1 MNGYAEI
8 LQEIEKN
15 NEELRN
21 LNRSRDAIK
30 NAEKD
35 MPREEFQKEL
45 STVERFLASEQLK
58 LENNKNIIQSYDNA
72 YFLINDL
79 DRLNKAT
86 EGIRDFQD
94 RDERNAEIEAKRRE
108 LTANMQSLPLNLQN
122 ELRNRILAE
131 RTATITP
138 EKNNEI
144 ESTEPSME
152 MGDEIVSQEEPV
164 ISASVEQVEPVVE
177 ENNITEE
184 TPIITNDLADETEIN
199 QVSTDK
205 PDVNFQEDV
214 SDLPVIDKPEE
225 AQVTEESTTDLSE
238 PEISN
243 EPEMVN
249 GPENEAPTDNNL
261 AVLENELNEARREYQ
276 DSIARFQRIF
286 AAELNEAT
294 TEGPF
299 NEVELQNFNNKYS
312 TLKVNENERMLA
324 ARNNIERL
332 ESELQ
337 AAREAA
343 PQLVRNYE
351 GRRLAPEPFQ
361 DDPNY
366 VGKRLAP
373 EPVQEDPNYVGKRL
387 APEPVQ
393 DDPNYVGKR
402 LAPEPVQDDPNY
414 VGKRLAPEPVQDDP
428 NYVGKRLAPEPVQDD
443 PNYVGKRL
451 APEPVQDDPNYV
463 GKRLAPEPTQP
474 EPSKENGDG
483 QTPST
488 PGLTTPHDEQIGLPP
503 HTEPKEEPVIDNTP
517 TDTKGTGEPPLALPP
532 HVDPP
537 VLPPHQDPPALPPH
551 VEPPV
556 LPPKPTPKEEVSTRG
571 FDTIIY
577 ELTKDLDVKKGDAK
591 KYTASNI
598 KVFKGFCN
606 ELQAKNTIYN
616 IFHFVPAIIKVPI
629 NLVRK
634 LANKVTYSIKDKQRI
649 KELKERID
657 KLSES
662 DVEIILREY
671 KGSRV
676 IQEKLPTILN
686 VLLNE
691 KIQKHLNT
699 KLENKNEI
707 LERKYLTL
715 INAAQEV
722 EECNKRLATEKDP
735 EKIKAINNIKNSFLK
750 ASAQDIAMVR
760 KTYDEANA
768 LVSGGAHGFEED
780 MRAAGTKMSRVGM
793 SFAKDYDL
801 DHELQQKLAELEQQ
815 EKLAIQ
821 KNDNEAALKAFMA
834 RVELLSRNTKIE
846 NSIVGKRDVGKKVFL
861 PFGGEINYNP
871 NPLVKDILT
880 TLTVVTS
887 AVSAVS
893 ALKTHGPNGSS
904 QTELQNEIQRVND
917 ANDKVIRDVN
927 AQGAKLEGN
936 RDTITEGMNEY
947 TNQSVVNATT
957 TTERMTADRF
967 SDSSG
972 WRFGADYNHADAL
985 AHQQYNA
992 MADQIKSQIEDI
1004 ARQSSKGM
1012 ITDQQALEMLKNV
1025 SNQQQRNL
1033 INVYTEY
1040 QPILKEYAATHT
1052 FDLHGLNESMEQ
1064 VLANP
1069 DAIIKMNDA
1078 MVGTVEIGEHLMGL
1092 EAEHVSAFL
1101 SLPSD
1106 LRQTLTANAA
1116 AAVLAYNVAKDVDAK
1131 AKARNYGNEVTD
1143 MVQQY
1148 IDNKDKSASNENEKS
1163 SGRSK

>member
-79 DRLNKAT
+79 DRLNRAT

-144 ESTEPSME
+144 ESTEPSMA

-199 QVSTDK
+199 QVPTDK
-205 PDVNFQEDV
+205 PDVNSQADV

-225 AQVTEESTTDLSE
+225 AQVTEESTADLSE

-261 AVLENELNEARREYQ
+261 AALENELNEARREYQ

-351 GRRLAPEPFQ
+351 GRRLAPEP
-361 DDPNY
+361 
-366 VGKRLAP
+366 
-373 EPVQEDPNYVGKRL
+373 
-387 APEPVQ
+387 
-393 DDPNYVGKR
+393 
-402 LAPEPVQDDPNY
+402 
-414 VGKRLAPEPVQDDP
+414 
-428 NYVGKRLAPEPVQDD
+428 
-443 PNYVGKRL
+443 
-451 APEPVQDDPNYV
+451 VQDDPNYV

-483 QTPST
+483 QTSST
-488 PGLTTPHDEQIGLPP
+488 PDLTTPHDEQIGLPP
-503 HTEPKEEPVIDNTP
+503 HTEPKEVPVIDNTP
-517 TDTKGTGEPPLALPP
+517 TDTKGPGEPPLALPP

-861 PFGGEINYNP
+861 PFGGEINYNQ

-904 QTELQNEIQRVND
+904 QTELQNEIQRAND
-917 ANDKVIRDVN
+917 ANDKIIQDVN

-1116 AAVLAYNVAKDVDAK
+1116 AAVLAYNVARDVDAK

>member
-205 PDVNFQEDV
+205 TDVNSQEDV

-225 AQVTEESTTDLSE
+225 AQVTEESTADLSE

-261 AVLENELNEARREYQ
+261 AALENELNEARREYQ
-276 DSIARFQRIF
+276 ASIARFQRIF

-351 GRRLAPEPFQ
+351 GRRLAPEPVQ
-361 DDPNY
+361 DDS
-366 VGKRLAP
+366 
-373 EPVQEDPNYVGKRL
+373 NYVGKRL

-483 QTPST
+483 QTPRT

-801 DHELQQKLAELEQQ
+801 DHDLQQKLAELEQQ

-861 PFGGEINYNP
+861 PFGGEINYNQ

-904 QTELQNEIQRVND
+904 QTELQNEIQRAND
-917 ANDKVIRDVN
+917 ANDKIIQDVN

-936 RDTITEGMNEY
+936 RDTITQGMNEY

-1116 AAVLAYNVAKDVDAK
+1116 AAVLAYNVARDVDAK

>member
-79 DRLNKAT
+79 DRLNRAT

-152 MGDEIVSQEEPV
+152 IGDEIVSQEEPV

-177 ENNITEE
+177 ENNITEDEE
-184 TPIITNDLADETEIN
+184 TPIITNDLADETEMN

-214 SDLPVIDKPEE
+214 SDLPIIDKPEE
-225 AQVTEESTTDLSE
+225 AQVTEESTADLSE

-261 AVLENELNEARREYQ
+261 AALENELNEARREYQ

-351 GRRLAPEPFQ
+351 GRRLAPEP
-361 DDPNY
+361 
-366 VGKRLAP
+366 
-373 EPVQEDPNYVGKRL
+373 
-387 APEPVQ
+387 
-393 DDPNYVGKR
+393 
-402 LAPEPVQDDPNY
+402 
-414 VGKRLAPEPVQDDP
+414 
-428 NYVGKRLAPEPVQDD
+428 VQDD

-488 PGLTTPHDEQIGLPP
+488 PGLTTPHDEP
-503 HTEPKEEPVIDNTP
+503 TEEPVIDNTP

-861 PFGGEINYNP
+861 PFGGEINYNQ

-904 QTELQNEIQRVND
+904 QTELQNEIQRAND
-917 ANDKVIRDVN
+917 ANDKIIRDVN

-1116 AAVLAYNVAKDVDAK
+1116 AAVLAYNVARDVDEK

>member
-79 DRLNKAT
+79 DRLNRAT

-177 ENNITEE
+177 ENNITEDEE
-184 TPIITNDLADETEIN
+184 TPIITNDLADETEMN

-214 SDLPVIDKPEE
+214 SDLPIIDKPEE
-225 AQVTEESTTDLSE
+225 AQVTEESTADLSE

-249 GPENEAPTDNNL
+249 GPENEAPTNNNL
-261 AVLENELNEARREYQ
+261 AALENELNEARREYQ

-351 GRRLAPEPFQ
+351 GRRLAPEP
-361 DDPNY
+361 
-366 VGKRLAP
+366 
-373 EPVQEDPNYVGKRL
+373 
-387 APEPVQ
+387 
-393 DDPNYVGKR
+393 
-402 LAPEPVQDDPNY
+402 
-414 VGKRLAPEPVQDDP
+414 
-428 NYVGKRLAPEPVQDD
+428 
-443 PNYVGKRL
+443 
-451 APEPVQDDPNYV
+451 VQDDPNYV

-488 PGLTTPHDEQIGLPP
+488 PGLTTPHDEP
-503 HTEPKEEPVIDNTP
+503 TEEPVIDNTP
-517 TDTKGTGEPPLALPP
+517 TDTKGPGEPPLALPP

-861 PFGGEINYNP
+861 PFGGEINYNQ

-904 QTELQNEIQRVND
+904 QTELQNEIQRAND
-917 ANDKVIRDVN
+917 ANDKIIRDVN

-1012 ITDQQALEMLKNV
+1012 ITEQQALEMLKNV

-1116 AAVLAYNVAKDVDAK
+1116 AAVLAYNVARDVDEK

>member
-79 DRLNKAT
+79 DRLNRTT

-94 RDERNAEIEAKRRE
+94 HDERNAEIEAKRRE

-184 TPIITNDLADETEIN
+184 TPIITNNLADETEIN

-225 AQVTEESTTDLSE
+225 AQVTEESTADLSE

-261 AVLENELNEARREYQ
+261 AALENELNEARREYQ

-351 GRRLAPEPFQ
+351 GRRLAPEP
-361 DDPNY
+361 
-366 VGKRLAP
+366 
-373 EPVQEDPNYVGKRL
+373 
-387 APEPVQ
+387 
-393 DDPNYVGKR
+393 
-402 LAPEPVQDDPNY
+402 
-414 VGKRLAPEPVQDDP
+414 VQDDP

-488 PGLTTPHDEQIGLPP
+488 PGLTTPHDEPTGLPP

-880 TLTVVTS
+880 TLTIVTS

-936 RDTITEGMNEY
+936 RDTITQGMNEY

-1116 AAVLAYNVAKDVDAK
+1116 AAVLAYNVARDVDAK

>member
-30 NAEKD
+30 RAEKD

-79 DRLNKAT
+79 DRLNEAT

-108 LTANMQSLPLNLQN
+108 LTANMQVLPLNLQN

-138 EKNNEI
+138 ERNNEL
-144 ESTEPSME
+144 ESNEQSME
-152 MGDEIVSQEEPV
+152 NEIVSQEEPT
-164 ISASVEQVEPVVE
+164 ISAPVEQEEAKVE
-177 ENNITEE
+177 ENSVIED
-184 TPIITNDLADETEIN
+184 TPVITNDLAAEAETSQAPATIPEEN
-199 QVSTDK
+199 A
-205 PDVNFQEDV
+205 QEEV
-214 SDLPVIDKPEE
+214 SDLPIINNSEE
-225 AQVTEESTTDLSE
+225 AHIIEEPTIDLPEPEISNK

-243 EPEMVN
+243 EPE
-249 GPENEAPTDNNL
+249 NEVTTENNL
-261 AVLENELNEARREYQ
+261 GELENELNEARREYQ

-286 AAELNEAT
+286 ADELNEAT

-312 TLKVNENERMLA
+312 TLKVAENERMLA

-351 GRRLAPEPFQ
+351 GRR
-361 DDPNY
+361 
-366 VGKRLAP
+366 VAP
-373 EPVQEDPNYVGKRL
+373 EPVQDDSNYVGRRL

-414 VGKRLAPEPVQDDP
+414 VGRRLAPEPVQDDST
-428 NYVGKRLAPEPVQDD
+428 YVGKRLAPEPVQDD
-443 PNYVGKRL
+443 PNYVGRR
-451 APEPVQDDPNYV
+451 V
-463 GKRLAPEPTQP
+463 APEPTQP
-474 EPSKENGDG
+474 EPSKGNGDG

-488 PGLTTPHDEQIGLPP
+488 PGLTTPHDEPIGLPP
-503 HTEPKEEPVIDNTP
+503 HTEPTEEPVIDNTP
-517 TDTKGTGEPPLALPP
+517 TDTKGNGEPPLALPP

-537 VLPPHQDPPALPPH
+537 ALPPHQDPPALPPH

-556 LPPKPTPKEEVSTRG
+556 LPPDPIPVPPKPTPKEEENSIRG

-616 IFHFVPAIIKVPI
+616 IFHFVPAVIKVPI

-634 LANKVTYSIKDKQRI
+634 LANKVIYSIKDKQRI

-657 KLSES
+657 KLPES
-662 DVEIILREY
+662 DVEIILKEY

-691 KIQKHLNT
+691 KIQKHLNA

-707 LERKYLTL
+707 LECKYLTL
-715 INAAQEV
+715 INAAKEV

-780 MRAAGTKMSRVGM
+780 MKAAGTKMSRVGM

-904 QTELQNEIQRVND
+904 QTELQNEIQKVND
-917 ANDKVIRDVN
+917 ANKKVIQDAN
-927 AQGAKLEGN
+927 DQGAILAGN
-936 RDTITEGMNEY
+936 RKTIEQGMNEY

-957 TTERMTADRF
+957 TTERMTADKF

-1078 MVGTVEIGEHLMGL
+1078 MVETVEIGEHLMGL
-1092 EAEHVSAFL
+1092 KAEQVSAFL

-1116 AAVLAYNVAKDVDAK
+1116 AAVLAYNVARDVDTK
-1131 AKARNYGNEVTD
+1131 AKARTYGNEVTD
-1143 MVQQY
+1143 MVQEY

>member
-79 DRLNKAT
+79 DRLNRAT

-225 AQVTEESTTDLSE
+225 AQVTEESTADLSE

-249 GPENEAPTDNNL
+249 GPENEAPTNNNL
-261 AVLENELNEARREYQ
+261 AALENELNEARREYQ

-351 GRRLAPEPFQ
+351 GRRLAPEPVQ
-361 DDPNY
+361 DDSNY

-373 EPVQEDPNYVGKRL
+373 EPVQDDSNYVGKRLAPEPVQDDPTYVGKRL

-402 LAPEPVQDDPNY
+402 LAPEPVQDDTNY

-428 NYVGKRLAPEPVQDD
+428 NYVGKRLA
-443 PNYVGKRL
+443 
-451 APEPVQDDPNYV
+451 
-463 GKRLAPEPTQP
+463 P

-503 HTEPKEEPVIDNTP
+503 HTEPTEEPVIDNTP
-517 TDTKGTGEPPLALPP
+517 TDTKGPGEPPLALPP

-649 KELKERID
+649 KKLKERID

-780 MRAAGTKMSRVGM
+780 MRASGTKMSRVGM

-904 QTELQNEIQRVND
+904 QTELQNEIQRAND
-917 ANDKVIRDVN
+917 ANDKIIQDVN

-936 RDTITEGMNEY
+936 RDTITQGMNEY

-957 TTERMTADRF
+957 TTERMTADKF
-967 SDSSG
+967 SDASG

-1116 AAVLAYNVAKDVDAK
+1116 AAVLAYNVARDVDAK

>member
-79 DRLNKAT
+79 DRLNRAT

-177 ENNITEE
+177 ENNITEDEE
-184 TPIITNDLADETEIN
+184 TPIITNDLADETEMN

-214 SDLPVIDKPEE
+214 SDLPIIDKPEE
-225 AQVTEESTTDLSE
+225 AQVTEESTADLSE

-261 AVLENELNEARREYQ
+261 AALENELNEARREYQ

-351 GRRLAPEPFQ
+351 GRRLAPEPVQDDPNYVGKRLASEPVQ

-402 LAPEPVQDDPNY
+402 IAPEPVQDDPNY
-414 VGKRLAPEPVQDDP
+414 VGKRLV
-428 NYVGKRLAPEPVQDD
+428 
-443 PNYVGKRL
+443 
-451 APEPVQDDPNYV
+451 PEPVQDDPNYV

-488 PGLTTPHDEQIGLPP
+488 PGLTTPHDEPIGLPP

-517 TDTKGTGEPPLALPP
+517 TDAKGTGEPPLALPP

-861 PFGGEINYNP
+861 PFGGEINYNQ

-904 QTELQNEIQRVND
+904 QTELQNEIQRAND
-917 ANDKVIRDVN
+917 ANDKIIRDVN

-1116 AAVLAYNVAKDVDAK
+1116 AAVLAYNVARDVDEK

>member
-79 DRLNKAT
+79 DRLNRAT

-177 ENNITEE
+177 ENNITEDEE
-184 TPIITNDLADETEIN
+184 TPIITNDLADETEMN

-214 SDLPVIDKPEE
+214 SDLPIIDKPEE
-225 AQVTEESTTDLSE
+225 AQVTEESTADLSE

-261 AVLENELNEARREYQ
+261 AALENELNEARREYQ

-351 GRRLAPEPFQ
+351 GRRLAPEP
-361 DDPNY
+361 
-366 VGKRLAP
+366 
-373 EPVQEDPNYVGKRL
+373 
-387 APEPVQ
+387 
-393 DDPNYVGKR
+393 
-402 LAPEPVQDDPNY
+402 
-414 VGKRLAPEPVQDDP
+414 
-428 NYVGKRLAPEPVQDD
+428 
-443 PNYVGKRL
+443 
-451 APEPVQDDPNYV
+451 VQDDPNYV

-488 PGLTTPHDEQIGLPP
+488 PGLTTPHDEP
-503 HTEPKEEPVIDNTP
+503 TEEPVIDNTP
-517 TDTKGTGEPPLALPP
+517 TDTKGPGEPPLALPP

-537 VLPPHQDPPALPPH
+537 VLPPYQDPPALPPH

-861 PFGGEINYNP
+861 PFGGEINYNQ

-904 QTELQNEIQRVND
+904 QTELQNEIQRAND
-917 ANDKVIRDVN
+917 ANDKIIRDVN

-1116 AAVLAYNVAKDVDAK
+1116 AAVLAYNVARDVDAK

>member
-79 DRLNKAT
+79 DRLNRAT

-144 ESTEPSME
+144 ESTEQSME

-177 ENNITEE
+177 ENNVTEE

-205 PDVNFQEDV
+205 PDVNFQENV

-225 AQVTEESTTDLSE
+225 AQVTEEPTADLSE

-261 AVLENELNEARREYQ
+261 AALENELNEARREYQ

-343 PQLVRNYE
+343 PQLVKNYE
-351 GRRLAPEPFQ
+351 GRRLAPEP
-361 DDPNY
+361 
-366 VGKRLAP
+366 
-373 EPVQEDPNYVGKRL
+373 
-387 APEPVQ
+387 VQ
-393 DDPNYVGKR
+393 DDS
-402 LAPEPVQDDPNY
+402 
-414 VGKRLAPEPVQDDP
+414 
-428 NYVGKRLAPEPVQDD
+428 
-443 PNYVGKRL
+443 NYVGKRL

-488 PGLTTPHDEQIGLPP
+488 PGLTTPHDEP
-503 HTEPKEEPVIDNTP
+503 TEEPVIDNTP
-517 TDTKGTGEPPLALPP
+517 TDTKGPGEPPLALPP

-917 ANDKVIRDVN
+917 ANDKIIQDVN

-1116 AAVLAYNVAKDVDAK
+1116 AAVLAYNVARDVDAK

>member
-79 DRLNKAT
+79 DRLNRTT

-205 PDVNFQEDV
+205 TDVNSQEDV

-225 AQVTEESTTDLSE
+225 AQVTEESTADLSE

-261 AVLENELNEARREYQ
+261 AALENELNEARREYQ

-351 GRRLAPEPFQ
+351 GRRLAPEPVQ

-373 EPVQEDPNYVGKRL
+373 EPVQDDPNYVGKRI

-414 VGKRLAPEPVQDDP
+414 VGKRIAPEPVQDDP
-428 NYVGKRLAPEPVQDD
+428 NYVGKRLAPEPVQDN

-488 PGLTTPHDEQIGLPP
+488 PGLTTPHDEPTGLPP

-861 PFGGEINYNP
+861 PFGGEINYNQ

>member
-152 MGDEIVSQEEPV
+152 VGDEIVSQEEPV
-164 ISASVEQVEPVVE
+164 ISTSVEQVEPVVE
-177 ENNITEE
+177 ENNITKDEE
-184 TPIITNDLADETEIN
+184 TPIITNDLADETEMN

-214 SDLPVIDKPEE
+214 SDLPIIDKPEE

-261 AVLENELNEARREYQ
+261 AALENELNEARREYQ

-351 GRRLAPEPFQ
+351 GRRLAPEPVQDDPNYVGKRLAPEPVQ

-387 APEPVQ
+387 DPKPVQ

-428 NYVGKRLAPEPVQDD
+428 NYVGKRIAPEPVQDD
-443 PNYVGKRL
+443 PT
-451 APEPVQDDPNYV
+451 YV

-488 PGLTTPHDEQIGLPP
+488 PGLTTPHDEP
-503 HTEPKEEPVIDNTP
+503 TEEPVIDNTP

-537 VLPPHQDPPALPPH
+537 VLPPHQEPPALPPH

-904 QTELQNEIQRVND
+904 QTELQNEIQRAND
-917 ANDKVIRDVN
+917 ANDKIIQDVN

-1116 AAVLAYNVAKDVDAK
+1116 AAVLAYNVARDVDAK

>member
-79 DRLNKAT
+79 DRLNRAT

-177 ENNITEE
+177 ENNITEDEE
-184 TPIITNDLADETEIN
+184 TPIITNDLADETEMN

-214 SDLPVIDKPEE
+214 SDLPIIDKPEE
-225 AQVTEESTTDLSE
+225 AQVTEESTADLSE

-249 GPENEAPTDNNL
+249 GPENEAPTNNNL
-261 AVLENELNEARREYQ
+261 AALENELNEARREYQ

-351 GRRLAPEPFQ
+351 GRRLAPEP
-361 DDPNY
+361 
-366 VGKRLAP
+366 
-373 EPVQEDPNYVGKRL
+373 
-387 APEPVQ
+387 VQ

-414 VGKRLAPEPVQDDP
+414 VGKRI
-428 NYVGKRLAPEPVQDD
+428 
-443 PNYVGKRL
+443 

-488 PGLTTPHDEQIGLPP
+488 PGLTTPHDEPIGLPP

-517 TDTKGTGEPPLALPP
+517 TDAKGTGEPPLALPP

-537 VLPPHQDPPALPPH
+537 VLPPYQDPPALPPH

-861 PFGGEINYNP
+861 PFGGEINYNQ

-904 QTELQNEIQRVND
+904 QTELQNEIQRAND
-917 ANDKVIRDVN
+917 ANDKIIRDVN

-1116 AAVLAYNVAKDVDAK
+1116 AALLAYNVARDVDAK

>member
-79 DRLNKAT
+79 DRLNRAT

-199 QVSTDK
+199 QVPTDK
-205 PDVNFQEDV
+205 PDVNSQADV

-225 AQVTEESTTDLSE
+225 AQVTEESTADLSE

-249 GPENEAPTDNNL
+249 EPENEAPTDNNL
-261 AVLENELNEARREYQ
+261 VALENELNEARREYQ

-351 GRRLAPEPFQ
+351 GRRLAPEP
-361 DDPNY
+361 
-366 VGKRLAP
+366 
-373 EPVQEDPNYVGKRL
+373 
-387 APEPVQ
+387 VQ

-402 LAPEPVQDDPNY
+402 IAPEPVQDN
-414 VGKRLAPEPVQDDP
+414 
-428 NYVGKRLAPEPVQDD
+428 
-443 PNYVGKRL
+443 
-451 APEPVQDDPNYV
+451 PNYV

-483 QTPST
+483 QTSST
-488 PGLTTPHDEQIGLPP
+488 PGLTTPHDEPTGLPP

-537 VLPPHQDPPALPPH
+537 VLPPHQEPPALPPH

-815 EKLAIQ
+815 EKVAIQ

-861 PFGGEINYNP
+861 PFGGEINYNQ

-904 QTELQNEIQRVND
+904 QTELQNEIQRAND
-917 ANDKVIRDVN
+917 ANDKIIQDVN

-1116 AAVLAYNVAKDVDAK
+1116 AAVLAYNVARDVDAK

>member
-45 STVERFLASEQLK
+45 STVEKFLASEQLK

-79 DRLNKAT
+79 DRLNRAT

-225 AQVTEESTTDLSE
+225 TQVTEESTADLSE
-238 PEISN
+238 PEKSN

-249 GPENEAPTDNNL
+249 GPENEVPTNNNL
-261 AVLENELNEARREYQ
+261 AALENELNEARREYQ

-351 GRRLAPEPFQ
+351 GRRLAPEP
-361 DDPNY
+361 
-366 VGKRLAP
+366 
-373 EPVQEDPNYVGKRL
+373 
-387 APEPVQ
+387 VQ

-443 PNYVGKRL
+443 PNYVGKRI
-451 APEPVQDDPNYV
+451 APEPVQDDPTYV
-463 GKRLAPEPTQP
+463 GKRIAPEPTQP

-483 QTPST
+483 QTPSA

-861 PFGGEINYNP
+861 PFGGEINYNQ

-904 QTELQNEIQRVND
+904 QTELQNEIQRAND
-917 ANDKVIRDVN
+917 ANDKIIQDVN

-936 RDTITEGMNEY
+936 RDTITQGMNEY

>member
-45 STVERFLASEQLK
+45 STVEKFLASEQLK

-79 DRLNKAT
+79 DRLNRAT

-225 AQVTEESTTDLSE
+225 TQVTEESTADLSE
-238 PEISN
+238 PEKSN

-249 GPENEAPTDNNL
+249 GPENEVPTNNNL
-261 AVLENELNEARREYQ
+261 AALENELNEARREYQ

-351 GRRLAPEPFQ
+351 GRRLAPEP
-361 DDPNY
+361 
-366 VGKRLAP
+366 
-373 EPVQEDPNYVGKRL
+373 
-387 APEPVQ
+387 VQ

-443 PNYVGKRL
+443 PNYVGKRI

-463 GKRLAPEPTQP
+463 GKRLAPEPVQDDPNYVGKRIAPEPVQDDPTYVGKRIAPEPTQP

-483 QTPST
+483 QTPSA

-861 PFGGEINYNP
+861 PFGGEINYNQ

-904 QTELQNEIQRVND
+904 QTELQNEIQRAND
-917 ANDKVIRDVN
+917 ANDKIIQDVN

-936 RDTITEGMNEY
+936 RDTITQGMNEY

>member
-79 DRLNKAT
+79 DRLNRAT

-177 ENNITEE
+177 KNNITEE
-184 TPIITNDLADETEIN
+184 TPIITNNLADETEIN

-225 AQVTEESTTDLSE
+225 AQVTEESTADLSE

-249 GPENEAPTDNNL
+249 EPENEAPTDNNL
-261 AVLENELNEARREYQ
+261 AALENELNEARREYQ

-351 GRRLAPEPFQ
+351 GRRLAPEP
-361 DDPNY
+361 
-366 VGKRLAP
+366 
-373 EPVQEDPNYVGKRL
+373 
-387 APEPVQ
+387 VQ
-393 DDPNYVGKR
+393 DDS
-402 LAPEPVQDDPNY
+402 
-414 VGKRLAPEPVQDDP
+414 
-428 NYVGKRLAPEPVQDD
+428 
-443 PNYVGKRL
+443 NYVGKRL

-488 PGLTTPHDEQIGLPP
+488 PGLTTPHDEP
-503 HTEPKEEPVIDNTP
+503 TEEPVIDNTP
-517 TDTKGTGEPPLALPP
+517 TDTKGPGEPPLALPP

-634 LANKVTYSIKDKQRI
+634 LANKVAYSIKDKQRI

-861 PFGGEINYNP
+861 PFGGEINYNQ

-904 QTELQNEIQRVND
+904 QTELQNEIQRAND
-917 ANDKVIRDVN
+917 ANDKIIQDVN

-1116 AAVLAYNVAKDVDAK
+1116 AAVLAYNVARDVDAK

>member
-79 DRLNKAT
+79 DRLNRAT

-108 LTANMQSLPLNLQN
+108 LTANMQSLPVNLQN

-152 MGDEIVSQEEPV
+152 MGDEIVSQEEPA

-214 SDLPVIDKPEE
+214 SDLPIIDKPEE

-249 GPENEAPTDNNL
+249 EPENEAPTDNNL
-261 AVLENELNEARREYQ
+261 AALENELNEARREYQ

-351 GRRLAPEPFQ
+351 GRRLAPEP
-361 DDPNY
+361 
-366 VGKRLAP
+366 
-373 EPVQEDPNYVGKRL
+373 
-387 APEPVQ
+387 
-393 DDPNYVGKR
+393 
-402 LAPEPVQDDPNY
+402 
-414 VGKRLAPEPVQDDP
+414 VQDDP

-488 PGLTTPHDEQIGLPP
+488 PGLTTPHDEPTGLPP

-634 LANKVTYSIKDKQRI
+634 VANKVTYSIKDKQRI

-801 DHELQQKLAELEQQ
+801 DHDLQQKLAELEQQ

-904 QTELQNEIQRVND
+904 QTELQNEIQRAND
-917 ANDKVIRDVN
+917 ANDKIIQDVN

-1116 AAVLAYNVAKDVDAK
+1116 AAVLAYNVARDVDAK

>member
-205 PDVNFQEDV
+205 PDVNSQEDV
-214 SDLPVIDKPEE
+214 SDLQVIDKPEE
-225 AQVTEESTTDLSE
+225 AQVTEESTPDLSE

-249 GPENEAPTDNNL
+249 EPENEAPTDNNL
-261 AVLENELNEARREYQ
+261 AALENELNEARREYQ

-351 GRRLAPEPFQ
+351 GRRLAPEPVQ

-402 LAPEPVQDDPNY
+402 I
-414 VGKRLAPEPVQDDP
+414 
-428 NYVGKRLAPEPVQDD
+428 
-443 PNYVGKRL
+443 

-483 QTPST
+483 QTPRA

-503 HTEPKEEPVIDNTP
+503 HTEPKEVPVIDNTP

>member
-205 PDVNFQEDV
+205 PDVNSQEDV
-214 SDLPVIDKPEE
+214 SDLQVIDKPEE
-225 AQVTEESTTDLSE
+225 AQVTEESTPDLSE

-249 GPENEAPTDNNL
+249 EPENEAPTDNNL
-261 AVLENELNEARREYQ
+261 AALENELNEARREYQ

-351 GRRLAPEPFQ
+351 GR
-361 DDPNY
+361 
-366 VGKRLAP
+366 
-373 EPVQEDPNYVGKRL
+373 
-387 APEPVQ
+387 
-393 DDPNYVGKR
+393 
-402 LAPEPVQDDPNY
+402 
-414 VGKRLAPEPVQDDP
+414 RLAPEPVQDDP

-1033 INVYTEY
+1033 IKVYTEY

>member
-79 DRLNKAT
+79 DRLNRTT

-205 PDVNFQEDV
+205 TDVNSQEDV

-225 AQVTEESTTDLSE
+225 AQVTEESTADLSE

-261 AVLENELNEARREYQ
+261 AALENELNEARREYQ

-351 GRRLAPEPFQ
+351 GRRLAPEPVQ

-373 EPVQEDPNYVGKRL
+373 EPVQDDPNYVGKRI

-414 VGKRLAPEPVQDDP
+414 VGKRIAPEPVQDDP
-428 NYVGKRLAPEPVQDD
+428 TYVGKRI
-443 PNYVGKRL
+443 
-451 APEPVQDDPNYV
+451 
-463 GKRLAPEPTQP
+463 APEPTQP

-483 QTPST
+483 QTPSA

>member
-79 DRLNKAT
+79 DRLNRAT

-144 ESTEPSME
+144 ESTEPSMA

-199 QVSTDK
+199 QVPTDK
-205 PDVNFQEDV
+205 PDVNSQADV

-225 AQVTEESTTDLSE
+225 AQVTEESTADLSE

-261 AVLENELNEARREYQ
+261 AALENELNEARREYQ

-351 GRRLAPEPFQ
+351 GRRLAPEP
-361 DDPNY
+361 
-366 VGKRLAP
+366 
-373 EPVQEDPNYVGKRL
+373 
-387 APEPVQ
+387 
-393 DDPNYVGKR
+393 
-402 LAPEPVQDDPNY
+402 
-414 VGKRLAPEPVQDDP
+414 
-428 NYVGKRLAPEPVQDD
+428 
-443 PNYVGKRL
+443 
-451 APEPVQDDPNYV
+451 VQDDPNYV

-483 QTPST
+483 QTSST
-488 PGLTTPHDEQIGLPP
+488 PDLTTPHDEQIGLPP
-503 HTEPKEEPVIDNTP
+503 HTEPKEVPVIDNTP
-517 TDTKGTGEPPLALPP
+517 TDTKGPGEPPLALPP

-634 LANKVTYSIKDKQRI
+634 LANKVAYSIKDKQRI

-861 PFGGEINYNP
+861 PFGGEINYNQ

-904 QTELQNEIQRVND
+904 QTELQNEIQRAND
-917 ANDKVIRDVN
+917 ANDKIIQDVN

-1116 AAVLAYNVAKDVDAK
+1116 AAVLAYNVARDVDAK

>member
-1 MNGYAEI
+1 M
-8 LQEIEKN
+8 
-15 NEELRN
+15 
-21 LNRSRDAIK
+21 
-30 NAEKD
+30 
-35 MPREEFQKEL
+35 
-45 STVERFLASEQLK
+45 
-58 LENNKNIIQSYDNA
+58 
-72 YFLINDL
+72 
-79 DRLNKAT
+79 
-86 EGIRDFQD
+86 
-94 RDERNAEIEAKRRE
+94 
-108 LTANMQSLPLNLQN
+108 
-122 ELRNRILAE
+122 
-131 RTATITP
+131 
-138 EKNNEI
+138 
-144 ESTEPSME
+144 
-152 MGDEIVSQEEPV
+152 
-164 ISASVEQVEPVVE
+164 
-177 ENNITEE
+177 
-184 TPIITNDLADETEIN
+184 
-199 QVSTDK
+199 
-205 PDVNFQEDV
+205 
-214 SDLPVIDKPEE
+214 
-225 AQVTEESTTDLSE
+225 
-238 PEISN
+238 
-243 EPEMVN
+243 
-249 GPENEAPTDNNL
+249 
-261 AVLENELNEARREYQ
+261 
-276 DSIARFQRIF
+276 
-286 AAELNEAT
+286 
-294 TEGPF
+294 
-299 NEVELQNFNNKYS
+299 
-312 TLKVNENERMLA
+312 
-324 ARNNIERL
+324 
-332 ESELQ
+332 
-337 AAREAA
+337 
-343 PQLVRNYE
+343 
-351 GRRLAPEPFQ
+351 
-361 DDPNY
+361 
-366 VGKRLAP
+366 
-373 EPVQEDPNYVGKRL
+373 
-387 APEPVQ
+387 
-393 DDPNYVGKR
+393 
-402 LAPEPVQDDPNY
+402 
-414 VGKRLAPEPVQDDP
+414 
-428 NYVGKRLAPEPVQDD
+428 
-443 PNYVGKRL
+443 
-451 APEPVQDDPNYV
+451 
-463 GKRLAPEPTQP
+463 
-474 EPSKENGDG
+474 
-483 QTPST
+483 
-488 PGLTTPHDEQIGLPP
+488 PP

-861 PFGGEINYNP
+861 PFGGEINYNQ

>member
-79 DRLNKAT
+79 DRLNRAT

-177 ENNITEE
+177 ENNITEDEE
-184 TPIITNDLADETEIN
+184 TPIITNDLADETEMN

-214 SDLPVIDKPEE
+214 SDLPIIDKPEE
-225 AQVTEESTTDLSE
+225 AQVTEESTADLSE

-261 AVLENELNEARREYQ
+261 AALENELNEARREYQ

-351 GRRLAPEPFQ
+351 GRRLAPEPVQ

-402 LAPEPVQDDPNY
+402 I
-414 VGKRLAPEPVQDDP
+414 
-428 NYVGKRLAPEPVQDD
+428 
-443 PNYVGKRL
+443 
-451 APEPVQDDPNYV
+451 
-463 GKRLAPEPTQP
+463 APEPTQP

-488 PGLTTPHDEQIGLPP
+488 PGLTTPHDEPIGLPP

-517 TDTKGTGEPPLALPP
+517 TDAKGTGEPPLALPP

-537 VLPPHQDPPALPPH
+537 VLPPHQDPLALPPH

-861 PFGGEINYNP
+861 PFGGEINYNQ

-904 QTELQNEIQRVND
+904 QTELQNEIQRAND
-917 ANDKVIRDVN
+917 ANDKIIRDVN

-1116 AAVLAYNVAKDVDAK
+1116 AAVLAYNVARDVDAK

>member
-79 DRLNKAT
+79 DRLNRAT

-177 ENNITEE
+177 ENNITEDEE
-184 TPIITNDLADETEIN
+184 TPIITNDLADETEMN

-214 SDLPVIDKPEE
+214 SDLPIIDKPEE
-225 AQVTEESTTDLSE
+225 AQVTEESTADLSE

-261 AVLENELNEARREYQ
+261 AALENELNEARREYQ

-351 GRRLAPEPFQ
+351 GRRLAPEP
-361 DDPNY
+361 
-366 VGKRLAP
+366 
-373 EPVQEDPNYVGKRL
+373 
-387 APEPVQ
+387 
-393 DDPNYVGKR
+393 
-402 LAPEPVQDDPNY
+402 
-414 VGKRLAPEPVQDDP
+414 
-428 NYVGKRLAPEPVQDD
+428 
-443 PNYVGKRL
+443 
-451 APEPVQDDPNYV
+451 VQDDPNYV

-488 PGLTTPHDEQIGLPP
+488 PGLTTPHDEP
-503 HTEPKEEPVIDNTP
+503 TEEPVIDNTP

-861 PFGGEINYNP
+861 PFGGEINYNQ

-904 QTELQNEIQRVND
+904 QTELQNEIQRAND
-917 ANDKVIRDVN
+917 ANDKIIRDVN

-1116 AAVLAYNVAKDVDAK
+1116 AAVLAYNVARDVDAK

>member
-79 DRLNKAT
+79 DRLNRAT

-144 ESTEPSME
+144 ESTEPSMA

-199 QVSTDK
+199 QVPTDK
-205 PDVNFQEDV
+205 PDVNSQADV

-225 AQVTEESTTDLSE
+225 AQVTEESTADLSE

-261 AVLENELNEARREYQ
+261 AALENELNEARREYQ

-351 GRRLAPEPFQ
+351 GRRLAPEP
-361 DDPNY
+361 
-366 VGKRLAP
+366 
-373 EPVQEDPNYVGKRL
+373 
-387 APEPVQ
+387 
-393 DDPNYVGKR
+393 
-402 LAPEPVQDDPNY
+402 
-414 VGKRLAPEPVQDDP
+414 
-428 NYVGKRLAPEPVQDD
+428 
-443 PNYVGKRL
+443 
-451 APEPVQDDPNYV
+451 VQDDPNYV

-483 QTPST
+483 QTSST
-488 PGLTTPHDEQIGLPP
+488 PDLTTPHDEQIGLPP
-503 HTEPKEEPVIDNTP
+503 HTEPKEVPVIDNTP
-517 TDTKGTGEPPLALPP
+517 TDTKGPGEPPLALPP

-861 PFGGEINYNP
+861 PFGGEINYNQ

-904 QTELQNEIQRVND
+904 QTELQNEIQRAND
-917 ANDKVIRDVN
+917 ANDKIIQDVN

-1116 AAVLAYNVAKDVDAK
+1116 AAVLAYNVARDVDAK

-1163 SGRSK
+1163 LGRSK

>member
-79 DRLNKAT
+79 DRLNRAT

-164 ISASVEQVEPVVE
+164 ISTSVEQVEPVVE
-177 ENNITEE
+177 ENNITKDEE
-184 TPIITNDLADETEIN
+184 TPIITNDLADETEMN

-261 AVLENELNEARREYQ
+261 AALENELNEARREYQ

-351 GRRLAPEPFQ
+351 GRRLAPEP
-361 DDPNY
+361 
-366 VGKRLAP
+366 
-373 EPVQEDPNYVGKRL
+373 
-387 APEPVQ
+387 VQ

-414 VGKRLAPEPVQDDP
+414 VGKRLAPEPVQDNP
-428 NYVGKRLAPEPVQDD
+428 NYVGKRLAPEPVQD
-443 PNYVGKRL
+443 N
-451 APEPVQDDPNYV
+451 PNYV

-488 PGLTTPHDEQIGLPP
+488 PGLTTPHDEP
-503 HTEPKEEPVIDNTP
+503 TEEPVIDNTP
-517 TDTKGTGEPPLALPP
+517 TDTKGPGEPPLALPP

-917 ANDKVIRDVN
+917 ANDKIIQDVN

-1116 AAVLAYNVAKDVDAK
+1116 AAVLAYNVARDVDAK

>member
-79 DRLNKAT
+79 DRLNRAT

-144 ESTEPSME
+144 ESTEPSMA

-199 QVSTDK
+199 QVPTDK
-205 PDVNFQEDV
+205 PDVNSQADV

-225 AQVTEESTTDLSE
+225 AQVTEESTADLSE

-261 AVLENELNEARREYQ
+261 AALENELNEARREYQ

-351 GRRLAPEPFQ
+351 GRRLAPEP
-361 DDPNY
+361 
-366 VGKRLAP
+366 
-373 EPVQEDPNYVGKRL
+373 
-387 APEPVQ
+387 
-393 DDPNYVGKR
+393 
-402 LAPEPVQDDPNY
+402 
-414 VGKRLAPEPVQDDP
+414 
-428 NYVGKRLAPEPVQDD
+428 
-443 PNYVGKRL
+443 
-451 APEPVQDDPNYV
+451 VQDDPNYV

-483 QTPST
+483 QTSST
-488 PGLTTPHDEQIGLPP
+488 PDLTTPHDEQIGLPP
-503 HTEPKEEPVIDNTP
+503 HTEPKEVPVIDNTP
-517 TDTKGTGEPPLALPP
+517 TDTKGPGEPPLALPP

-904 QTELQNEIQRVND
+904 QTELQNEIQRAND
-917 ANDKVIRDVN
+917 ANDKIIQDVN

-1116 AAVLAYNVAKDVDAK
+1116 AAVLAYNVARDVDAK